1 MVTRRAKMERMAPIA
16 PPTLSDGAVTL
27 RPPADADGPALVHAC
42 QDPEI
47 PRWTRVPRPYT
58 PEDARQFVAIAA
70 TEAAA
75 GLGVALVI
83 ADEREALIGTIG
95 LMELDAASGRAEIGY
110 WLAREARGRG
120 AATRA
125 VRLLCAWAA
134 RELGVRRVEILTHG
148 DNAPSARV
156 AERAG
161 FTPTGETRRVAR
173 MPPGRRDGYMVHVW
187 RAPEP

>member
-1 MVTRRAKMERMAPIA
+1 VRPLRA
-16 PPTLSDGAVTL
+16 SDA
-27 RPPADADGPALVHAC
+27 PALVRAC

-47 PRWTRVPRPYT
+47 PRWTRVPRPYLL
-58 PEDARQFVAIAA
+58 EDARTFAAVAA

-83 ADEREALIGTIG
+83 TDAAAGALLGSIG
-95 LMELDAASGRAEIGY
+95 LMEIDRAAGRAEIGY

-125 VRLLCAWAA
+125 VGLVAAWAA
-134 RELGVRRVEILTHG
+134 EELGLGRLEILTHPG
-148 DNAPSARV
+148 NVRSARV

-161 FTPTGETRRVAR
+161 FRPTGETRRMER
-173 MPPGRRDGYMVHVW
+173 MPPGRRDGYVVHAW
-187 RAPEP
+187 TPAGGE